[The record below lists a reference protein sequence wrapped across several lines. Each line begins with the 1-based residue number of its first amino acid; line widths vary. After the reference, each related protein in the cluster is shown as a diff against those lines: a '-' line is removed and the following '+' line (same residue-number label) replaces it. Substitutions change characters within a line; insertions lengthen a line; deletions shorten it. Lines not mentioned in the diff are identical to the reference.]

1 MFGIFD
7 RRSDRTEGKREGFCS
22 DSLNEVLTVALNYS
36 KKNQAVLIILCGDI
50 IDNYDRS
57 LNDLVV
63 QMYNSGIV
71 DDMRIEK
78 RKLLS
83 ILSNDETI
91 ECVAQELIGRSGESR
106 KIHFVTSFHQMD
118 YHKENAEL
126 LLRKLQWAVVKNE
139 IVTPLVLNIPF
150 VVYRSVKES
159 FPDLFEYSICF
170 RKRIQE
176 QKEIKNLKDNQNVA
190 KEDYNTYERA
200 ETERLK
206 MIGEETAEKTVKA
219 RTWYTQNLELL
230 KTEKDG
236 MAMLLKHSNSKFE
249 ISTLPC
255 SRRLYWKF
263 SLLLEAGVQEFNLDL
278 RIVYSEKFSERNP
291 AVGIVIKNANKKL
304 ERAISRSRRCEKSIY
319 NDIEFPVV
327 FMIEGIY
334 KENNRSAAA
343 AAVEGL
349 IALLGSLRLSDVL

>member
-1 MFGIFD
+1 M
-7 RRSDRTEGKREGFCS
+7 
-22 DSLNEVLTVALNYS
+22 
-36 KKNQAVLIILCGDI
+36 
-50 IDNYDRS
+50 
-57 LNDLVV
+57 
-63 QMYNSGIV
+63 
-71 DDMRIEK
+71 
-78 RKLLS
+78 
-83 ILSNDETI
+83 
-91 ECVAQELIGRSGESR
+91 
-106 KIHFVTSFHQMD
+106 
-118 YHKENAEL
+118 NA
-126 LLRKLQWAVVKNE
+126 KLQWLRNKMSSLNLQGLIISNPINIRYLTNIDAEGVLLLTRKENIYITDGRYIEHVHSILTLFDE
-139 IVTPLVLNIPF
+139 II
-150 VVYRSVKES
+150 VY
-159 FPDLFEYSICF
+159 DI
-170 RKRIQE
+170 
-176 QKEIKNLKDNQNVA
+176 NDVA